1 MESIFDLPTH
11 TLVVHAPVVLEPLLA
26 FLTLIV
32 LTRRVWRKRFGWWL
46 VGGVAAVAISVF
58 VAMRS
63 GEAFDELLDGL
74 VNVSK
79 HESLAETT
87 RTLVLLW
94 LAALVSLVV
103 VELRLTQ
110 LATASVE
117 PEAAV
122 VSDRGSVAV
131 RLAVPFLASA
141 VAVLAVLT
149 TIWMIRTGHEG
160 ARVTWSGV
168 IEQQR
173 G

>member
-26 FLTLIV
+26 ALTLIV
-32 LTRRVWRKRFGWWL
+32 LTRQAWRERFGWWL
-46 VGGVAAVAISVF
+46 VGGVVVVAISLF

-63 GEAFDELLDGL
+63 GGAFDDLLGGL
-74 VNVSK
+74 VDVSK

-87 RTLVLLW
+87 RNLVLLW
-94 LAALVSLVV
+94 LAALVALVV
-103 VELRLTQ
+103 VEPRLPQ
-110 LATASVE
+110 HS
-117 PEAAV
+117 
-122 VSDRGSVAV
+122 GSVAV
-131 RLAVPFLASA
+131 RFVVPLLVVSV
-141 VAVLAVLT
+141 VALAVLT
-149 TIWMIRTGHEG
+149 TIWLVRTGHEG

>member
-26 FLTLIV
+26 VLTLIV
-32 LTRRVWRKRFGWWL
+32 LTRQAWRKRFGWWL
-46 VGGVAAVAISVF
+46 VAGVAAVAISVF

-87 RTLVLLW
+87 RNLVLLW
-94 LAALVSLVV
+94 LAALIALVV
-103 VELRLTQ
+103 VESRLTQ
-110 LATASVE
+110 PATASVE
-117 PEAAV
+117 PGPV
-122 VSDRGSVAV
+122 VGTDRGSAAV
-131 RLAVPFLASA
+131 RLVVPLLASA